1 MSVFRVGLLVF
12 VTVALV
18 LGNNLARAENLEAG
32 KSAQKLFASNCSTC
46 HSDPRTLSS
55 RMNNWALTGFLQE
68 HYTASPTAAY
78 ELAAYLTAVGNHS
91 PRGKQHPRASGD
103 EPQQSWANQSS
114 APVERPP
121 QNVPSR

>member
-12 VTVALV
+12 VPAALV
-18 LGNNLARAENLEAG
+18 LGDLALAENLEAG
-32 KSAQKLFASNCSTC
+32 KSVQKLFASNCSTC

-68 HYTASPTAAY
+68 HYTASPAAAY
-78 ELAAYLTAVGNHS
+78 ELAAYLNAVGNHS